1 MSYIY
6 TADETRTEYD
16 TLEDLAI
23 RIKSDFPR
31 MQWAMLE
38 QIKGYLWDLSP
49 GDLFEHHD
57 LGISVYARC

>member
-16 TLEDLAI
+16 TLGDLAL
-23 RIKSDFPR
+23 RINADFPHMR
-31 MQWAMLE
+31 RAMLE
-38 QIKGYLWDLSP
+38 QIKEYLWDLSP

>member
-16 TLEDLAI
+16 TLGDLAL
-23 RIKSDFPR
+23 RIGMDFPQLKR
-31 MQWAMLE
+31 AALE
-38 QIKGYLWDLSP
+38 NIKEYLWNLSP
-49 GDLFEHHD
+49 GDIFEHKD